1 MQAATNEFKDN
12 IKNGYPLYGS
22 CKITLNDGT
31 ILTPEKSDFLMDK
44 QGFRVIRSCS
54 SASSFDI
61 GTVSAAE
68 FDLKLIN
75 YDGHL
80 DNYDFEGAKIEKVNV
95 NMIKPDGTIESIP
108 KGIFYVE
115 TQDFNGGIV
124 TLTAY
129 DRLADMDKPYTGDKS
144 GTAQALVTALA
155 TKYSLVLKNNF
166 NNYDLEVSL
175 PSNNTMEYTD
185 REILGYLAQITCNYA
200 YIDVNGYLVLAW
212 YGDTEQYAFVDAGKF
227 KSPSKDIISAG
238 DVKDMATRD
247 IISAGLF
254 NEINNLHLIDT
265 VFSTSSVGIS
275 DVLITGITVTDNEN
289 NEYNAGS
296 KGYVLKIENN
306 PFVNTNNGQNIAD
319 RIWNVA
325 QLTRFRPMRVSIL
338 PNPLLDIGDCI
349 YVKIK
354 DNYYETV
361 VTNIDFAI
369 GSYTELNIDAES
381 PSKNASYTSQISA
394 AVKKAINQSANQTS
408 ALSSQFAN
416 LITQS
421 LGMYEIHDTQAD
433 GSVITYLTSK
443 PTLAESIGGT
453 VWRMALNIFTVT
465 NNYQGE
471 ATVWESGFDSQ
482 GNLKANVLEVIGI
495 SFDWAKGGKLQL
507 GNKNNADGEM
517 KVYDANGKLIGSWN
531 NNGVYLYGNLMT
543 TKLADGEIAV
553 KGTDDAKKLSRSVIQ
568 GHIILVETFDSN
580 QRTQIGTDGLYTTG
594 FVSAGNSK
602 NLAKTDDAIHAQS
615 GRIRAE
621 NGDMCTGN
629 GDIYTDN
636 GRIIV
641 NGNDV
646 VASGYGK
653 IKLTPV
659 GTSSGYTGVRVYL
672 DDVALG
678 TLHFS

>member
-1 MQAATNEFKDN
+1 MQAATNEFKEN

-31 ILTPEKSDFLMDK
+31 VLLPEKSDFLMNN
-44 QGFRVIRSCS
+44 QGFRIIRSCS
-54 SASSFDI
+54 STSSFDI

-68 FDLKLIN
+68 LDLKLIN

-80 DNYDFEGAKIEKVNV
+80 NDYDFEGAKIEKVNV
-95 NMIKPDGTIESIP
+95 NMTKSDGTIESIP

-144 GTAQALVTALA
+144 GTVQALVTSLA
-155 TKYSLVLKNNF
+155 TKYSLVLQNNNF
-166 NNYDLEVSL
+166 NNYDLKISL
-175 PSNNTMEYTD
+175 PSNTMEYTD
-185 REILGYLAQITCNYA
+185 REILGYLAQITCNNV

-212 YGDTEQYAFVDAGKF
+212 YGDTEQYAFVDAGNF
-227 KSPSKDIISAG
+227 KEPSKDIISAG

-254 NEINNLHLIDT
+254 GEINGLHLIDT
-265 VFSTSSVGIS
+265 VFSTNSVGIS
-275 DVLITGITVTDNEN
+275 DVLITGITVMDNEN

-306 PFVNTNNGQNIAD
+306 PFVNANNGQNIAD
-319 RIWNVA
+319 RVWKIA
-325 QLTRFRPMRVSIL
+325 QLTRFRPMKVSIL

-361 VTNIDFAI
+361 ITNIDFAI
-369 GSYTELNIDAES
+369 GSYTELSIGAES

-394 AVKKAINQSANQTS
+394 EVKKAITQSASQTS

-495 SFDWAKGGKLQL
+495 SFDWAKGGRLQL
-507 GNKNNADGEM
+507 GNKKNADGEM
-517 KVYDANGKLIGSWN
+517 KVYDANGNLIGSWD
-531 NNGVYLYGNLMT
+531 NNGLYLYGNLMT
-543 TKLADGEIAV
+543 TKLSDGEIV
-553 KGTDDAKKLSRSVIQ
+553 IKGTDDIQKLSHVIMQ
-568 GHIILVETFDSN
+568 GHMIQVETFDSN
-580 QRTQIGTDGLYTTG
+580 EITQIGTEGLYTTET
-594 FVSAGNSK
+594 VSVANSMK
-602 NLAKTDDAIHAQS
+602 LSKTDNAIHAKS

-621 NGDMCTGN
+621 NGDICTAS
-629 GDIYTDN
+629 GDIYTD
-636 GRIIV
+636 
-641 NGNDV
+641 
-646 VASGYGK
+646 SGK
-653 IKLTPV
+653 IVMRGRTAVTCIGDEISLLA
-659 GTSSGYTGVRVYL
+659 TSTGVDVYKGDTKIGKL
-672 DDVALG
+672 NFG
-678 TLHFS
+678 

>member
-1 MQAATNEFKDN
+1 MQAATNEFKEN

-22 CKITLNDGT
+22 CKITLSDG
-31 ILTPEKSDFLMDK
+31 IVLTPEKSDFLMNN
-44 QGFRVIRSCS
+44 QGFRIIRSCS
-54 SASSFDI
+54 STSNFDI

-68 FDLKLIN
+68 LDLKLIN

-80 DNYDFEGAKIEKVNV
+80 NDYDFEGAKIEKVNV
-95 NMIKPDGTIESIP
+95 NMTKSDGTVESIP

-129 DRLADMDKPYTGDKS
+129 DKLADMDKPYTGDRS
-144 GTAQALVTALA
+144 GTVQELVTAIA
-155 TKYSLVLKNNF
+155 TKYSLVLRNNNF
-166 NNYDLEVSL
+166 NNHDLEVSL
-175 PSNNTMEYTD
+175 SNNTMEYAD

-212 YGDTEQYAFVDAGKF
+212 YGDTEKHAIVDAGNF
-227 KSPSKDIISAG
+227 KAPSKDIISAG
-238 DVKDMATRD
+238 DVKDMATKD

-275 DVLITGITVTDNEN
+275 DVLITGITVVDNKN

-319 RIWNVA
+319 RVWNVA

-338 PNPLLDIGDCI
+338 PNPLLDIGDCV
-349 YVKIK
+349 YVQIK

-369 GSYTELNIDAES
+369 GSYTELNIGAES

-543 TKLADGEIAV
+543 TKLANGEIV
-553 KGTDDAKKLSRSVIQ
+553 IKGTDDTQKLSHSIIQ
-568 GHIILVETFDSN
+568 GHMIRVETFDSN
-580 QRTQIGTDGLYTTG
+580 QRTQIGTGGLYTTG
-594 FVSAGNSK
+594 FVNAGNSK

-615 GRIRAE
+615 GRIRTE
-621 NGDMCTGN
+621 NGDICTAS
-629 GDIYTDN
+629 GDIYTD
-636 GRIIV
+636 
-641 NGNDV
+641 
-646 VASGYGK
+646 SGK
-653 IKLTPV
+653 IVAGGRPV
-659 GTSSGYTGVRVYL
+659 VTGVNHSFNLVLVGNSSGYTGLSVFADGNEV
-672 DDVALG
+672 G
-678 TLHFS
+678 TLNFR

>member
-1 MQAATNEFKDN
+1 MQAATNEFKEN
-12 IKNGYPLYGS
+12 IKNGYPLYGN
-22 CKITLNDGT
+22 CQITLNDGT
-31 ILTPEKSDFLMDK
+31 VLLPEKSDFLMNN
-44 QGFRVIRSCS
+44 QGFRIIRSCS
-54 SASSFDI
+54 STSSFDI

-68 FDLKLIN
+68 LDLKLIN

-80 DNYDFEGAKIEKVNV
+80 NDYDFEGAKIEKVNV
-95 NMIKPDGTIESIP
+95 NMTKSDGTVESIP

-129 DRLADMDKPYTGDKS
+129 DRLADMDKVYAGNKS
-144 GTAQALVTALA
+144 GTVQELVTAIA
-155 TKYSLVLKNNF
+155 TKYSLVLRNNNF
-166 NNYDLEVSL
+166 NNHDLEVSL
-175 PSNNTMEYTD
+175 PNNTMEYTD
-185 REILGYLAQITCNYA
+185 REILGYLAQITCNYV

-212 YGDTEQYAFVDAGKF
+212 YGDTEQHAIVDAGNF
-227 KSPSKDIISAG
+227 KAPSKDIISAG
-238 DVKDMATRD
+238 DVKDMATKD

-254 NEINNLHLIDT
+254 NKINNLHLIDT

-275 DVLITGITVTDNEN
+275 DVLITGITVIDNEN
-289 NEYNAGS
+289 NEYNAGN
-296 KGYVLKIENN
+296 KGYVLKIKNN

-319 RIWNVA
+319 RVWNVA
-325 QLTRFRPMRVSIL
+325 QLTRFRPMKVSIL

-369 GSYTELNIDAES
+369 GSYTELNIGAES

-394 AVKKAINQSANQTS
+394 EVKKAITQSASQTS

-471 ATVWESGFDSQ
+471 ATIWESGFDSQ

-517 KVYDANGKLIGSWN
+517 KVYDANGKLIGSWD

-553 KGTDDAKKLSRSVIQ
+553 KGTDDAKKLSQVLIQ
-568 GHIILVETFDSN
+568 GHLIQVETFDSSKI
-580 QRTQIGTDGLYTTG
+580 TQINTGGIYTTG
-594 FVSAGNSK
+594 FISAANSMK
-602 NLAKTDDAIHAQS
+602 LAKTDNAIYAKS
-615 GRIRAE
+615 GRIKAE
-621 NGDMCTGN
+621 NGDICTAS
-629 GDIYTDN
+629 GDIYTD
-636 GRIIV
+636 
-641 NGNDV
+641 
-646 VASGYGK
+646 SGK
-653 IKLTPV
+653 IAVGGRPV
-659 GTSSGYTGVRVYL
+659 VTGVNHSFNLVLIGNSSGYTGLSVFADGNEV
-672 DDVALG
+672 G
-678 TLHFS
+678 TLNFR

>member
-1 MQAATNEFKDN
+1 MQAATNEFKEN

-31 ILTPEKSDFLMDK
+31 VLLLEKSDFLMNN
-44 QGFRVIRSCS
+44 QGFRIIRSCS
-54 SASSFDI
+54 STSSFDI

-68 FDLKLIN
+68 LDLKLIN

-80 DNYDFEGAKIEKVNV
+80 NDYDFEGAKIEKVNI
-95 NMIKPDGTIESIP
+95 NMSKSDGTIESIP

-144 GTAQALVTALA
+144 GTVQALVTSLA
-155 TKYSLVLKNNF
+155 TKYSLVLQNNNF

-175 PSNNTMEYTD
+175 PSNTMEYTD
-185 REILGYLAQITCNYA
+185 REILGYLAQITCNNV

-212 YGDTEQYAFVDAGKF
+212 YGDTEQYAFVDAGNF
-227 KSPSKDIISAG
+227 KKPSKDIISAG

-254 NEINNLHLIDT
+254 GEINSLHLIDT
-265 VFSTSSVGIS
+265 VFSTNSVGIS
-275 DVLITGITVTDNEN
+275 DVLITGITVMDNEN

-361 VTNIDFAI
+361 ITNIDFAI
-369 GSYTELNIDAES
+369 GSYTELSIGAES

-394 AVKKAINQSANQTS
+394 EVKKAITQSANQTS

-495 SFDWAKGGKLQL
+495 SFDWAKGGRLQL

-543 TKLADGEIAV
+543 TKLADGEITV
-553 KGTDDAKKLSRSVIQ
+553 KGTDDTQKLPHALIQ
-568 GHIILVETFDSN
+568 GHIIQVESFDSN
-580 QRTQIGTDGLYTTG
+580 DITQIGTKSIYTTG
-594 FVSAGNSK
+594 FISAGNSK

-621 NGDMCTGN
+621 NGDICTAS
-629 GDIYTDN
+629 GDIYTD
-636 GRIIV
+636 
-641 NGNDV
+641 
-646 VASGYGK
+646 SGK
-653 IKLTPV
+653 ILVGGRPV
-659 GTSSGYTGVRVYL
+659 VTGVNHSFNLVLVGDSSGYTGLSVLADGNEV
-672 DDVALG
+672 G
-678 TLHFS
+678 KLHFS

>member
-1 MQAATNEFKDN
+1 MQAATNEFKEN

-22 CKITLNDGT
+22 CKITLSDGT
-31 ILTPEKSDFLMDK
+31 VLTPEKSDFLMNN
-44 QGFRVIRSCS
+44 QGFRIIRSCS
-54 SASSFDI
+54 STSNFDI

-68 FDLKLIN
+68 LDLKLIN

-80 DNYDFEGAKIEKVNV
+80 NDYDFEGAKIEKVNV
-95 NMIKPDGTIESIP
+95 NMIKSDGTVESIP

-144 GTAQALVTALA
+144 GAVQELVTAIA
-155 TKYSLVLKNNF
+155 TKYSLVLRNNNF
-166 NNYDLEVSL
+166 NNHDLEVSL
-175 PSNNTMEYTD
+175 PNNTMEYTD

-227 KSPSKDIISAG
+227 KNPSKDIISAG
-238 DVKDMATRD
+238 DMKDMATRD

-254 NEINNLHLIDT
+254 SEINNLHLIDT

-275 DVLITGITVTDNEN
+275 DVLITGITVVDNEN

-319 RIWNVA
+319 RVWNVA

-349 YVKIK
+349 YVQIK

-369 GSYTELNIDAES
+369 GSYTELNIGAES

-517 KVYDANGKLIGSWN
+517 KVYDANGNLIGSWN
-531 NNGVYLYGNLMT
+531 NNGVYLYGKLMT
-543 TKLADGEIAV
+543 TKLAEGEIVV
-553 KGTDDAKKLSRSVIQ
+553 KGTDDTQKLSHSIIQ
-568 GHIILVETFDSN
+568 GHIIQVETFDSN
-580 QRTQIGTDGLYTTG
+580 QRTQIGADGLYTTG
-594 FVSAGNSK
+594 FVNAGNSK

-615 GRIRAE
+615 GRIRTE
-621 NGDMCTGN
+621 NGDVCTRN

-636 GRIIV
+636 GRIVV

-646 VASGYGK
+646 VTSGYGK
-653 IKLTPV
+653 IKLIPV
-659 GTSSGYTGVRVYL
+659 GTSSGYTGVQVYL

-678 TLHFS
+678 ILHFS

>member
-1 MQAATNEFKDN
+1 MQAATNEFKEN

-44 QGFRVIRSCS
+44 QGFRIIRSCS

-95 NMIKPDGTIESIP
+95 NMIKSDGTVESIP

-129 DRLADMDKPYTGDKS
+129 DKLADMDKPYTGDRS
-144 GTAQALVTALA
+144 GTVQELVTAIA
-155 TKYSLVLKNNF
+155 TKYSLVLRNNNF
-166 NNYDLEVSL
+166 NNHDLEVSL
-175 PSNNTMEYTD
+175 SNNTMEYAD

-212 YGDTEQYAFVDAGKF
+212 YGDTEQHTIVDAGNF
-227 KSPSKDIISAG
+227 KAPSKDIISAG
-238 DVKDMATRD
+238 DVKDMATKD

-296 KGYVLKIENN
+296 KGYILKIENN

-319 RIWNVA
+319 RVWNVA

-349 YVKIK
+349 YVQIK

-369 GSYTELNIDAES
+369 GSYTELNIGAES

-543 TKLADGEIAV
+543 TKLANGEIV
-553 KGTDDAKKLSRSVIQ
+553 IKGTDDTQKLSHSIIQ
-568 GHIILVETFDSN
+568 GHMIRVETFDSN
-580 QRTQIGTDGLYTTG
+580 QRTQIGTGGLYTTG
-594 FVSAGNSK
+594 FVNAGNSK

-615 GRIRAE
+615 GRIRTE
-621 NGDMCTGN
+621 NGDICTAS
-629 GDIYTDN
+629 GDIYTD
-636 GRIIV
+636 
-641 NGNDV
+641 
-646 VASGYGK
+646 SGK
-653 IKLTPV
+653 IVAGGRPV
-659 GTSSGYTGVRVYL
+659 VTGVNHSFNLVLVGNSSGYTGLSVFADGNEV
-672 DDVALG
+672 G
-678 TLHFS
+678 TLNFR

>member
-1 MQAATNEFKDN
+1 
-12 IKNGYPLYGS
+12 
-22 CKITLNDGT
+22 
-31 ILTPEKSDFLMDK
+31 MDK
-44 QGFRVIRSCS
+44 QGFRIIRSCS

-95 NMIKPDGTIESIP
+95 NMIKPDGTVESIP

-129 DRLADMDKPYTGDKS
+129 DKLADMDKPYTGDKS

-296 KGYVLKIENN
+296 KDMSLRLKTIH
-306 PFVNTNNGQNIAD
+306 
-319 RIWNVA
+319 
-325 QLTRFRPMRVSIL
+325 LSI
-338 PNPLLDIGDCI
+338 
-349 YVKIK
+349 
-354 DNYYETV
+354 
-361 VTNIDFAI
+361 
-369 GSYTELNIDAES
+369 
-381 PSKNASYTSQISA
+381 QI
-394 AVKKAINQSANQTS
+394 
-408 ALSSQFAN
+408 
-416 LITQS
+416 
-421 LGMYEIHDTQAD
+421 M
-433 GSVITYLTSK
+433 
-443 PTLAESIGGT
+443 
-453 VWRMALNIFTVT
+453 
-465 NNYQGE
+465 
-471 ATVWESGFDSQ
+471 
-482 GNLKANVLEVIGI
+482 
-495 SFDWAKGGKLQL
+495 GK
-507 GNKNNADGEM
+507 
-517 KVYDANGKLIGSWN
+517 
-531 NNGVYLYGNLMT
+531 T
-543 TKLADGEIAV
+543 
-553 KGTDDAKKLSRSVIQ
+553 
-568 GHIILVETFDSN
+568 
-580 QRTQIGTDGLYTTG
+580 
-594 FVSAGNSK
+594 
-602 NLAKTDDAIHAQS
+602 
-615 GRIRAE
+615 
-621 NGDMCTGN
+621 
-629 GDIYTDN
+629 
-636 GRIIV
+636 
-641 NGNDV
+641 
-646 VASGYGK
+646 
-653 IKLTPV
+653 
-659 GTSSGYTGVRVYL
+659 
-672 DDVALG
+672 
-678 TLHFS
+678 